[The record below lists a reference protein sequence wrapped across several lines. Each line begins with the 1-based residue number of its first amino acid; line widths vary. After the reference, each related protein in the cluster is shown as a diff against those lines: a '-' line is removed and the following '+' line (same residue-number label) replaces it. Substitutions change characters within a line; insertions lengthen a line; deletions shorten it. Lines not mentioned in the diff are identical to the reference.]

1 MLDKYREKADIL
13 LEPLALKMRI
23 EANILTYLSLIFALF
38 AGIFAYFSHEHL
50 YLLLLSALFIMVN
63 GILDALDGKIAR
75 MRGTAGKKGDFI
87 DHVIDRFSDVFIM
100 GGIILSPWVDKFIGT
115 TAMAMM
121 LLVSYL
127 GTQAQAV
134 GYRRVYG
141 GMLGRAD
148 RIVILFFALF
158 IQFFVKETIF
168 HLYFLEWIMIYFI
181 IAGFITI
188 VQRYYAIIK
197 WFGKNLS

>member
-38 AGIFAYFSHEHL
+38 AGIFAYFSHERP